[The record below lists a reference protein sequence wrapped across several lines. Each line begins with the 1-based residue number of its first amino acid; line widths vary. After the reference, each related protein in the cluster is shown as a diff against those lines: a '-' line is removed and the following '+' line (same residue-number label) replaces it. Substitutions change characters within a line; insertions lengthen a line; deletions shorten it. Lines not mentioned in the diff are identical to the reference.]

1 MNCTRSMSEQYTRE
15 ILKYSIAAL
24 CKHSKF
30 TAIEDSVLEFLCD
43 LIIECICLISR
54 QITFVFL
61 IVHDLY
67 TFMSMEP
74 AADCWPIMQIITL
87 SAWQKSWVQRKSWYA
102 SLRRTISV
110 DEIWCLFTER
120 SERLCSRSFMLCVSE
135 YSYDSSPPR
144 TMHRGSKVSNRE

>member
-1 MNCTRSMSEQYTRE
+1 MSEQYTRE

-61 IVHDLY
+61 IVHDL
-67 TFMSMEP
+67 
-74 AADCWPIMQIITL
+74 
-87 SAWQKSWVQRKSWYA
+87 
-102 SLRRTISV
+102 
-110 DEIWCLFTER
+110 
-120 SERLCSRSFMLCVSE
+120 
-135 YSYDSSPPR
+135 
-144 TMHRGSKVSNRE
+144 